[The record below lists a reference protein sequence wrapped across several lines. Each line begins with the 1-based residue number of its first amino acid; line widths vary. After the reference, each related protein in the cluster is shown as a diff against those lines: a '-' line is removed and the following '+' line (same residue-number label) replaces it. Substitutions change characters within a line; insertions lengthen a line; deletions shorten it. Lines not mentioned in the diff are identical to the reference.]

1 VRPVARDEHRP
12 EKCGAWVELAE
23 HETGDLAV
31 ADYPLSTVSSRLLD
45 TPEQVDVDAPRGTP
59 RILWW
64 RGRRVVITRAL
75 GPERLSGDWWKDS
88 YAREYWRCE
97 SDELARDFL
106 LFRDGTGW
114 RLQGWYD

>member
-1 VRPVARDEHRP
+1 MV
-12 EKCGAWVELAE
+12 
-23 HETGDLAV
+23 
-31 ADYPLSTVSSRLLD
+31 VSSRLLD
-45 TPEQVDVDAPRGTP
+45 KPESVDVDAPRGVP
-59 RILWW
+59 RVLWW
-64 RGRRVVITRAL
+64 RGKRVMITRAN

-106 LFRDGTGW
+106 LYRDQSGW